1 MEFFD
6 WFTATV
12 VALLIYRLALWRGE
26 APSPLIDHAL
36 LVSSIYNVERWR
48 EHMFERTGEAIFH
61 GNIDSLS
68 PIEQITGMSDQVE
81 VTLMVGSE
89 DEVAPPSFSE
99 QYETAARKHGKRVRL
114 VRIEGE
120 DHEIFLKQ
128 AVFAELEPML
138 G

>member
-1 MEFFD
+1 
-6 WFTATV
+6 
-12 VALLIYRLALWRGE
+12 
-26 APSPLIDHAL
+26 
-36 LVSSIYNVERWR
+36 
-48 EHMFERTGEAIFH
+48 MFERTGEAIFH